1 MKWLLNLI
9 YITTKDHP
17 FDKGSGFVILSERD
31 AIKKIEEQLGKAKL
45 INEDPTQ
52 KYTNK
57 IQIPIKYIYPLDP
70 ITPRLYGAVKAHKP
84 EKNYPMRTV
93 VSTTGTPPYGIS
105 KYPVKII

>member
-17 FDKGSGFVILSERD
+17 FDKGSGFVILSEGD
-31 AIKKIEEQLGKAKL
+31 AIKKIEEQLGKAKV

-57 IQIPIKYIYPLDP
+57 IQKHLCKLRKGKKFTDKEYSEIYIPFGSDYTKVIW
-70 ITPRLYGAVKAHKP
+70 
-84 EKNYPMRTV
+84 
-93 VSTTGTPPYGIS
+93 SS
-105 KYPVKII
+105 